1 MGGESMSA
9 MYVVQSYQA
18 GKRGAIV
25 ADTPVE
31 ARDLVHA
38 KQLAERLSS
47 RKHLVIA
54 FVREGDAITGDFED
68 PKLIAAFGELPDE
81 LNEMQRM

>member
-1 MGGESMSA
+1 
-9 MYVVQSYQA
+9 MYVVQSYQP
-18 GKRGAIV
+18 GKRGAVV

-38 KQLAERLSS
+38 KQLAERLAG
-47 RKHLVIA
+47 RKPLVIA

-68 PKLIAAFGELPDE
+68 PKLIVAYGELPEE

>member
-1 MGGESMSA
+1 MSA
-9 MYVVQSYQA
+9 MYVVQSYQP
-18 GKRGAIV
+18 GKRGAVI

-38 KQLAERLSS
+38 KQLAERLAG
-47 RKHLVIA
+47 RKPLVIA

-68 PKLIAAFGELPDE
+68 PKLIVAYGELPEE

>member
-1 MGGESMSA
+1 MSA
-9 MYVVQSYQA
+9 MYVVQSYQP
-18 GKRGAIV
+18 GKRGAVV

-38 KQLAERLSS
+38 KQLAERLAG
-47 RKHLVIA
+47 RKPLVIA

-68 PKLIAAFGELPDE
+68 PKLIVAYGELPEE